1 MRLNVYSLARRYS
14 GPPRSLRAYPSPLD
28 FINELSAIRSGC
40 VVTAVHAEGDRIIAA
55 VKAAIRQAQPA
66 RLASVADAAVE
77 LGISQCSVRRHVADG
92 SLPSRRVGARV
103 LVDLSQPAS
112 DGDLFMQQESPPSA
126 VRRGVDPDT
135 TRATPQRRRGGPQS

>member
-1 MRLNVYSLARRYS
+1 MI
-14 GPPRSLRAYPSPLD
+14 D
-28 FINELSAIRSGC
+28 EAIRGFIES
-40 VVTAVHAEGDRIIAA
+40 AVHAEGDRIIAA